1 MQRNKSNITNTSATQ
16 NQTIMNKIIKL
27 AIFSCCA
34 LMASVFTSCEEVV
47 SMQHVY
53 NFGIESLHSYG
64 EDFTLITNYLESK
77 GVKNDEIVT
86 LEGKSD
92 KDCDAK
98 AEKLFNEKVS
108 KLSHAEIKAIVSE
121 SCSFKFTATRY
132 ERDNTTLVTI
142 GTWSYPAE

>member
-1 MQRNKSNITNTSATQ
+1 MQRNKSNKTNTSTTQ

-27 AIFSCCA
+27 AVFCCCA
-34 LMASVFTSCEEVV
+34 LMASVCTSCEEIV
-47 SMQHVY
+47 SMQNVY
-53 NFGIESLHSYG
+53 KFGLETVNSYG
-64 EDFTLITNYLESK
+64 DDLLLISNYLESK
-77 GVKNDEIVT
+77 GVKNDEIVL